1 MDREHHEGLRHSH
14 HTARTINPPI
24 RWAYLIAFTVQQHGL
39 PTHGAAIG
47 SLAVLTPS
55 DQDIQ
60 RGLRMEGLHP
70 ATSFVVRFSQND
82 LARCHRNATW
92 MKVLARK
99 VWVLVTRMT
108 QKQKRFR
115 NTDPTRCSSSSAASH
130 SVRRSAFN
138 QLSHTHRFKPA
149 LRSNSPGATRHR
161 NIQETLRGS

>member
-39 PTHGAAIG
+39 PTHGAA
-47 SLAVLTPS
+47 AVQLPP
-55 DQDIQ
+55 QRGEWGIQ

-92 MKVLARK
+92 MKVLARSFSPECLRNK
-99 VWVLVTRMT
+99 NDPNLPIPRVAAAAQQPDT
-108 QKQKRFR
+108 QRV
-115 NTDPTRCSSSSAASH
+115 
-130 SVRRSAFN
+130 VRRSPSLTGSN
-138 QLSHTHRFKPA
+138 QLCCR
-149 LRSNSPGATRHR
+149 LRPEQRCLLS
-161 NIQETLRGS
+161 E